1 MPQGTGK
8 AASYP
13 LEVCEDPVAPLDTQP
28 RESVGKETVI
38 ARSVRLPKTSLRI
51 GHVPPI
57 GGPNRPVAM
66 TAQTLALLRAL
77 CDHFLLWADQ
87 DH

>member
-1 MPQGTGK
+1 MGK
-8 AASYP
+8 AASDP
-13 LEVCEDPVAPLDTQP
+13 LKVREDPVAPLDTQP
-28 RESVGKETVI
+28 RDGVGKETVI
-38 ARSVRLPKTSLRI
+38 ARSASLPKTSLRI

-57 GGPNRPVAM
+57 GGPNRPVAT

-77 CDHFLLWADQ
+77 CDHFLLSADQ